1 MAHLLVLSNLGQQ
14 SVGLAR
20 KENVFICGG
29 SRRPCGPW
37 TGKACSFGWALHRP
51 HHSYGHTDPFIRAR
65 LAGLASWRTQS
76 SGAGAAPTQ
85 EWSACDDGFSSS
97 VIVSSKL
104 PGAPDHRRQ
113 LRRRYI
119 CPCES
124 GDELNL
130 CREHS
135 TSRTLPSSKC
145 TAHCSAG

>member
-1 MAHLLVLSNLGQQ
+1 MWSLDGKSMLLWMGIAPAS
-14 SVGLAR
+14 S
-20 KENVFICGG
+20 FI
-29 SRRPCGPW
+29 R
-37 TGKACSFGWALHRP
+37 
-51 HHSYGHTDPFIRAR
+51 HTDPFIRAR

-145 TAHCSAG
+145 TAHCSTS